1 MNLRYILGL
10 TIFSLLVPSCNVDN
24 ITDSSFSETSG
35 NIIKLNSVRVEGS
48 YDNYSSRSTYDG
60 YATSFETG
68 DRLGL
73 LLIEKEGETIKQLG
87 NIPFTY
93 TDANTWNNDN
103 NQNYFSAIESII
115 AYFPYNEGLSSDITT
130 LDGLK
135 NSIEIDSDQSDLEN
149 FKSMDLLVCEI
160 SNPSPELNLQLNHAF
175 SLVDLSAISDVTVDR
190 ETFRFNV
197 ELSEPAFSIGETMYN
212 PCTINGSYVCLVKD
226 NQTFKRDYFRYF
238 YSIGGKTYVKT
249 IDSDISLQSGIR
261 YTFPCLVGGGQ
272 GTTDLSVGDFYCI
285 SQSGKNVVLPGVASN
300 IPEELTCKG
309 IVFHVMGADE
319 WSTFMSNNGLASD
332 NLPGYEGNHGLVV
345 STIKGNSYGTMTVGD
360 LSAIFTQTE
369 ASNRDLSNG
378 YKQTA
383 ILSSAQATNENI
395 SFTALDNHT
404 EVIKNSS
411 SWYVPSFNE
420 LKYLVRGHD
429 IASVSVSGLEY
440 INKQMEKIVGSSKIE
455 GNIPSITFDGGFCIM
470 ENGNEMG
477 WKGVPGESIR
487 PICAF

>member
-10 TIFSLLVPSCNVDN
+10 TIFSLLVPSCNIDDIADN
-24 ITDSSFSETSG
+24 SFSETSD
-35 NIIKLNSVRVEGS
+35 NIIKLSSVCAEGF

-73 LLIEKEGETIKQLG
+73 LLIGKEGETIKQLG

-93 TDANTWNNDN
+93 TDVNTWNNDN

-160 SNPSPELNLQLNHAF
+160 SNPSPELDLQLSHAF
-175 SLVDLSAISDVTVDR
+175 SLVDLSAISDVTVDG

-212 PCTINGSYVCLVKD
+212 PCTINGSYVCLVND

-261 YTFPCLVGGGQ
+261 YTFPCLFGAGEDK
-272 GTTDLSVGDFYCI
+272 TELSAGDFYCI
-285 SQSGKNVVLPGVASN
+285 SQSGKNVILPEAASS
-300 IPEELTCKG
+300 IPEGLTCKG
-309 IVFHVMGADE
+309 IVFYVMDANE
-319 WSTFMSNNGLASD
+319 WGTFTSNNDLTAD
-332 NLPGYEGNHGLVV
+332 NLSGYDGNHGLVI
-345 STIKGNSYGTMTVGD
+345 SIANGNPFGTMTVDYLKSSVFNNILEIAGN
-360 LSAIFTQTE
+360 LTTFTGYKLTQTLKNFTE
-369 ASNRDLSNG
+369 
-378 YKQTA
+378 
-383 ILSSAQATNENI
+383 SAEFKF
-395 SFTALDNHT
+395 SALDNFKESIQNT
-404 EVIKNSS
+404 T
-411 SWYVPSFNE
+411 SWYVPSFYE
-420 LKYLVRGHD
+420 LSLIYDDIDYLNSQ
-429 IASVSVSGLEY
+429 IS
-440 INKQMEKIVGSSKIE
+440 NKIE
-455 GNIPSITFDGGFCIM
+455 GGVTIDAKMPTVSFDSDDNALDGFIVI
-470 ENGNEMG
+470 ENGNNVWAG
-477 WKGVPGESIR
+477 IPGENIR
-487 PICAF
+487 PIFAF